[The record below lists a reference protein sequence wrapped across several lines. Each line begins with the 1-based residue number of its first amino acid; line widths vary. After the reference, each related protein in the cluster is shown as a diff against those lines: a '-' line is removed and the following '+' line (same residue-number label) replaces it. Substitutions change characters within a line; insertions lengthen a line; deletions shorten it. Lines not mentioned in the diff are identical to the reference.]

1 MWTCEVVVGCNFV
14 AHSYIAMGGISECIM
29 LMNDEPHVI
38 LGLLVGLKKNLMTQK
53 LIMLE

>member
-1 MWTCEVVVGCNFV
+1 
-14 AHSYIAMGGISECIM
+14 MGGISECIM

-38 LGLLVGLKKNLMTQK
+38 LALLVGLKKNLMTQK